1 MQLALSA
8 SVLMAS
14 CSFLEADAV
23 VNIWDSELG
32 DPILK
37 LDGHSDEINMV
48 AISTDSKL
56 VASASEDKTLKLWSL
71 STGEQLLTL
80 EGHQEA

>member
-1 MQLALSA
+1 M
-8 SVLMAS
+8 
-14 CSFLEADAV
+14 
-23 VNIWDSELG
+23 
-32 DPILK
+32 K

-80 EGHQEA
+80 EGHQEAVTSIAFSRDGNRLAGSTKEEVKIWPLKKP